1 MKKNLLSF
9 SMAVC
14 MVCLLTMTSC
24 SAAEI
29 SAVNGR
35 TAPDS
40 AVLTSATQSAAAF
53 TDVPSD
59 AWYAGAVQYCR
70 ENGLM
75 AGTSDT
81 AFAPEGTLTRVML
94 VTILW
99 RQAKKPV
106 VNYLMQFSDVP
117 EGQWYSEAVRWAA
130 SEKLVA
136 GYGDGRF
143 GTDDPITQEQ
153 LGLIFRRCTDQPV
166 TDGIPGFDGSS
177 KHVTR
182 AQAAAAMMNYAQLS
196 QQGTTG
202 GKVLV
207 AYFSATGNTRPVA
220 EKVAE
225 VTGGDLFEILP
236 AQPYTAADLNYNT
249 ECRAN
254 AEQNNPDAR
263 PAIASSLEN
272 MAQYDA
278 ILIGYPIWWGRA
290 PKIIH
295 TFLETYDLSGK
306 IIATFCT
313 SGSSP
318 HEDATLRGYEPDAVW
333 LEGRRFSGTSQVE
346 AWVNDLDLPKFADE
360 ETDKMYI
367 QIGDT
372 VWTATLEDNPS
383 VTVWKELLAEGP
395 LTVDMSDYGGF
406 EKVGS
411 IGTTLTQTNREI
423 TTRPGDIILYQ
434 GSSVTIY
441 YDENTWNFTR
451 LGHIDNVTE
460 TQLRDVLNAGSSNV
474 SVTFSLNG
482 PKRNIGVRTFD
493 FEAKTVTL
501 NSGYEMPINGLGT
514 YGLHEETCVNS
525 VKSALR
531 SGVRLIDTA
540 SAYGNEKEVGQAIRE
555 AMEELGLKREDIFVT
570 TKIYPGSEMAD
581 PERSIQ
587 ACLDRLDIGYVDM
600 MLLHHPDRNDVQAYQ
615 AMERFVEE
623 GKIRS
628 IGLSNWYVKELEE
641 FLPQVSITPA
651 LVQNEIHPYYQENDV
666 IPYIQD
672 LGIVVQGWYPL
683 GGRGHTAELLEDEV
697 ISGIAKAHGVSSAQV
712 ILRWNLQKG
721 VAVIP
726 GSSNS
731 DHIRENTKLYGF
743 TLTDEE
749 MARINA
755 LERNEKHD
763 WY

>member
-1 MKKNLLSF
+1 MSKRICTGFILICL
-9 SMAVC
+9 
-14 MVCLLTMTSC
+14 LLTMPAC
-24 SAAEI
+24 AVGAGQPAAGNVEKI
-29 SAVNGR
+29 SNQTDG
-35 TAPDS
+35 
-40 AVLTSATQSAAAF
+40 F

-81 AFAPEGTLTRVML
+81 TFAPEATLTRAML

-99 RQAKKPV
+99 RQAEKPV

-130 SEKLVA
+130 SETLVA

-143 GTDDPITQEQ
+143 GTNDPITQEQ
-153 LGLIFRRCTDQPV
+153 LNLIFQRYTDQPV
-166 TDGIPGFDGSS
+166 TGGIPGFDGSS
-177 KHVTR
+177 RHATR
-182 AQAAAAMMNYAQLS
+182 AQAAAAVMNYAQLS

-225 VTGGDLFEILP
+225 ATGGDLFEIVP

-249 ECRAN
+249 DCRAN
-254 AEQNNPDAR
+254 AEQNDPDAR
-263 PAIASSLEN
+263 PAIAGAVEN
-272 MAQYDA
+272 MEQYDA
-278 ILIGYPIWWGRA
+278 VFIGYPIWWGRA

-306 IIATFCT
+306 TVAAFCT

-346 AWVNDLDLPKFADE
+346 NWVNGLDLTKFE
-360 ETDKMYI
+360 
-367 QIGDT
+367 GDHT
-372 VWTATLEDNPS
+372 V
-383 VTVWKELLAEGP
+383 GI
-395 LTVDMSDYGGF
+395 F
-406 EKVGS
+406 
-411 IGTTLTQTNREI
+411 
-423 TTRPGDIILYQ
+423 
-434 GSSVTIY
+434 
-441 YDENTWNFTR
+441 NFDSR
-451 LGHIDNVTE
+451 
-460 TQLRDVLNAGSSNV
+460 
-474 SVTFSLNG
+474 
-482 PKRNIGVRTFD
+482 
-493 FEAKTVTL
+493 TVTL
-501 NSGYEMPINGLGT
+501 NSGYTMPINGLGT
-514 YGLHEETCVNS
+514 YSLHGETCVNS
-525 VKSALR
+525 VKSALQ

-540 SAYGNEKEVGQAIRE
+540 SAYGNEEEVGQAIRE
-555 AMEELGLKREDIFVT
+555 AIDEGIIKREDVFVI
-570 TKIYPGSEMAD
+570 TKIYPGSEMAN
-581 PERSIQ
+581 PEQSIQ
-587 ACLDRLDIGYVDM
+587 ACLDRLDIDYVDM
-600 MLLHHPDRNDVQAYQ
+600 MLLHHPDRNDVKAYK
-615 AMERFVEE
+615 AMEKFVTD

-628 IGLSNWYVKELEE
+628 LGLSNWYVKELES
-641 FLPQVSITPA
+641 FLPQVTITPA

-683 GGRGHTAELLEDEV
+683 GGRGHTAELLGNEV
-697 ISGIAKAHGVSSAQV
+697 ISAIAKAHGVSSAQV

-721 VAVIP
+721 VVVIP
-726 GSSNS
+726 GSSNP
-731 DHIRENTKLYGF
+731 DHIKENTELYGF
-743 TLTDEE
+743 ELTNGE
-749 MARINA
+749 MAQINA
-755 LERNEKHD
+755 LDRNEKHD